1 MTLEDVIQ
9 QLEAAQTQLAFQE
22 DVIQSLNEIVTTQS
36 VDIQSLIRK
45 VELLSSRFHNLS
57 QIVGEADA
65 ETDQKPPHY

>member
-22 DVIQSLNEIVTTQS
+22 DVIQSLNEVVATQS
-36 VDIQSLIRK
+36 VDIQTLIRK
-45 VELLSSRFHNLS
+45 VELLSSRFRDLS
-57 QIVGEADA
+57 EIVGESGA